1 MSQLQPYSL
10 NYFDF
15 SAAAHARTSPVAAV
29 RGPLV
34 YALRSTVLVLRGG
47 GGAKHVDDEDEESDL
62 DSEARRDKYAD
73 EPPPDFIRYSGG
85 VAPAP
90 APKMDAPTET
100 DRNTSGINATIA
112 DLQRGMCS
120 CVCVCVCVY
129 VHVFIHVTSYIDQ
142 PYHILRPHAVKDFVF
157 YVLLKFYF
165 MRKLTKGIPL

>member
-1 MSQLQPYSL
+1 MSQLQASCPDSL
-10 NYFDF
+10 NYFDS

-47 GGAKHVDDEDEESDL
+47 GGAKHMDDEDEESDL

-112 DLQRGMCS
+112 DLQRGISLSLSLSLSLCVRV
-120 CVCVCVCVY
+120 CVCVCVCVCECE
-129 VHVFIHVTSYIDQ
+129 
-142 PYHILRPHAVKDFVF
+142 
-157 YVLLKFYF
+157 
-165 MRKLTKGIPL
+165 